1 MAKPLIHA
9 RGFLYVQTTGA
20 AGTRTNEL
28 DIFPIGDESGTYV
41 IRIGPYGTVWYVL
54 LCFVNKDI

>member
-1 MAKPLIHA
+1 MYKQLGPQVL
-9 RGFLYVQTTGA
+9 
-20 AGTRTNEL
+20 EL
-28 DIFPIGDESGTYV
+28 MSSILPIGDESGTYV